1 MDFLN
6 RIFRGDKVVWV
17 VFMLLLLISVVEVFS
32 AASMLTYGKVN
43 YWSPIREHS
52 INILLGFAVV
62 YVAHIIPYRFYKA
75 VPSLPFCACWC

>member
-32 AASMLTYGKVN
+32 AASMLTYGKAN

-52 INILLGFAVV
+52 INILLGFL
-62 YVAHIIPYRFYKA
+62 Y
-75 VPSLPFCACWC
+75 